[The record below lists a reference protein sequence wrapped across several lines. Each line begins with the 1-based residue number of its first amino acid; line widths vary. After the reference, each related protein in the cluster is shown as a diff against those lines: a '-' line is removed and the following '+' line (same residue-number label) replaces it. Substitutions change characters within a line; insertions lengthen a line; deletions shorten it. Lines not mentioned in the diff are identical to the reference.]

1 MSKKARLG
9 GTVQISGKRYT
20 VLAGPTLVGDLFRIL
35 ALNNE
40 DGGSYWAVSEGWRGG
55 CGPWKI
61 TTNVVADAYALS

>member
-20 VLAGPTLVGDLFRIL
+20 VLAGPTRDGAWFRIL
-35 ALNNE
+35 AMNDE
-40 DGGSYWAVSEGWRGG
+40 AGSYWAISEDWRGG

-61 TTNVVADAYALS
+61 TTPVINEKA